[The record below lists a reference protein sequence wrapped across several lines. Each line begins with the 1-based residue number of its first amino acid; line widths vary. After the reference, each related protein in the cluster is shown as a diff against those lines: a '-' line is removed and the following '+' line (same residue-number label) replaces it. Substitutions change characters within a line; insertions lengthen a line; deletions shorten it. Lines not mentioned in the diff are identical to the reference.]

1 MQQLHL
7 QPGALL
13 QAGKYRIEKILG
25 QGGFGITYLATQE
38 LLNRRV
44 AVKEFF
50 MRDFCSRAQDTATV
64 TLGTDAN
71 REQMERYLAKFL
83 KEAKVIAQLDH
94 PNIIRIYD
102 IFEENGTAYYVM
114 EYIEGESLSQL
125 VKRRGALPEQ
135 EAIEYIRS
143 VAEALKHVHSFGINH
158 LDVKPGNIMVRRK
171 DGRVFLLDFGLS
183 KQYDAE
189 GNQTSSTPLGIS
201 HGYAPIEQYTPGG
214 MKEFSPQTDIYALGA
229 TLYYLVTG
237 NTPPPAGELFTH
249 KLEGFPPT
257 VSSALRR
264 AIGRAMRQQ
273 REDRPAT
280 VEKFEA
286 LLPAQGQPKKK
297 SGNRRPPKNDLGDD
311 DETTRLNPEA
321 DETPEGEGTPRRN
334 GFGRFFQSNRKKI
347 ALISAGVI
355 ALAIVCGVLYTSQPS
370 YIHKQG
376 LAAFNTGD
384 YATAVV
390 KFGQAAEKGYA
401 DSQYRLGHMYYNGEG
416 VTKND
421 TWAAHWFTQAAEQG
435 YAAAQLYLGDMYSK
449 GAGVARNDTTAVEWY
464 TRAAKQ
470 GHPTAQIRLGE
481 MYESG
486 RGVKRDYAQAMEC
499 YTQAAN
505 PNRYN
510 NKAYYHLGEM
520 YYYGR
525 GVPQDY
531 EKALEQYQMA
541 TIGTGYAPAQLRLRE
556 MYKYGRGV
564 PKDEAKAA
572 EWYAKAVTN
581 LTQAAEQGDAE
592 AQFKLGEIHELGSV
606 TPAPLK
612 ALEWYMKAAEQGYIP
627 AQTEIG
633 NIYYFGSGVPKDLAK
648 AEAWY
653 TKAAEQGDAEA
664 LFRLGQ
670 IYYYPAGETDDQ
682 AKAQEGYDKAKYW
695 FTQAAEQ
702 GHINAQYIL
711 GYMYQDGVGMPRDY
725 DKARE
730 WYNKIV
736 EQSKDPDWVRHAKAR
751 LEELEN
757 H

>member
-1 MQQLHL
+1 MTNQQLP
-7 QPGALL
+7 PGALL

-44 AVKEFF
+44 AIKEFF
-50 MRDFCSRAQDTATV
+50 MRDFCSRGQDTATV

-83 KEAKVIAQLDH
+83 KEAKVIARLDH

-114 EYIEGESLSQL
+114 EYIEGESLSDM

-135 EAIEYIRS
+135 EAVACIRS
-143 VAEALKHVHSFGINH
+143 VVEALKHVHSLGINH

-237 NTPPPAGELFTH
+237 VTPPAAGELFTH
-249 KLEGFPPT
+249 QLEGFPPT
-257 VSSALRR
+257 VSAALRR

-297 SGNRRPPKNDLGDD
+297 SGNRRPPKDSPEAD
-311 DETTRLNPEA
+311 DETTRLNPET

-334 GFGRFFQSNRKKI
+334 GFKRFFQSNI
-347 ALISAGVI
+347 ALIGAGAVVL
-355 ALAIVCGVLYTSQPS
+355 LAIVCGVIYTSQPS

-376 LAAFNTGD
+376 LKAYNTGD
-384 YATAVV
+384 YATALK
-390 KFGQAAEKGYA
+390 KFRQTAEKGYV
-401 DSQYRLGHMYYNGEG
+401 DSQYRLGYMYYNGEG

-421 TWAAHWFTQAAEQG
+421 TLAATWFTQAAEQG
-435 YAAAQLYLGDMYSK
+435 YAAAQLYLGDMYKNSE
-449 GAGVARNDTTAVEWY
+449 AVPRNDTTAVEWY

-486 RGVKRDYAQAMEC
+486 RGVKRDYAQAMEW

-670 IYYYPAGETDDQ
+670 IYYYPAGETNDR
-682 AKAQEGYDKAKYW
+682 AKAQEWYDKARYW

-702 GHINAQYIL
+702 GYFYAQYTL
-711 GYMYQDGVGMPRDY
+711 GYMYQDGVGVPRDY
-725 DKARE
+725 NKARE

-736 EQSKDPDWVRHAKAR
+736 EQDKDPDYVRHAKAR

-757 H
+757 L

>member
-1 MQQLHL
+1 MTNQQL

-237 NTPPPAGELFTH
+237 VTPPAAGELFTH
-249 KLEGFPPT
+249 KLEGFPPA

-264 AIGRAMRQQ
+264 AIGKAMRQQ

-286 LLPAQGQPKKK
+286 LLPAQRQPKKK
-297 SGNRRPPKNDLGDD
+297 SGRRRPPKNSPEAD

-334 GFGRFFQSNRKKI
+334 GFKRFFQSNRKKI
-347 ALISAGVI
+347 ALIGTGVI
-355 ALAIVCGVLYTSQPS
+355 ALAIVCGVICTYTSEPS
-370 YIHKQG
+370 YIRIYNKG
-376 LAAFNTGD
+376 RKAYYEKD
-384 YATAVV
+384 YETAL
-390 KFGQAAEKGYA
+390 KLFQ
-401 DSQYRLGHMYYNGEG
+401 
-416 VTKND
+416 
-421 TWAAHWFTQAAEQG
+421 QAAEQG
-435 YAAAQLYLGDMYSK
+435 NVMAQLQLGDIYRK
-449 GAGVARNDTTAVEWY
+449 GKGVAKDGTKAVEWY
-464 TRAAKQ
+464 RIVAENPKNKDYNFVMEEMYETDGKIPQFYAL
-470 GHPTAQIRLGE
+470 TYTDVLFILGE
-481 MYESG
+481 MYETG
-486 RGVKRDYAQAMEC
+486 DGIPKDYA
-499 YTQAAN
+499 
-505 PNRYN
+505 
-510 NKAYYHLGEM
+510 
-520 YYYGR
+520 
-525 GVPQDY
+525 
-531 EKALEQYQMA
+531 KALE
-541 TIGTGYAPAQLRLRE
+541 
-556 MYKYGRGV
+556 
-564 PKDEAKAA
+564 
-572 EWYAKAVTN
+572 WYTK
-581 LTQAAEQGDAE
+581 AAEQGDAE
-592 AQFKLGEIHELGSV
+592 AQFKLGEIYYYSRGV
-606 TPAPLK
+606 PQDYAK
-612 ALEWYMKAAEQGYIP
+612 ALEWYTKAAEQGYAP
-627 AQTEIG
+627 AQCKVGEMYLNGDGVTKDFTKVTMWFTKAAEQGYVIAQKSLAAAYQYNWWGVKDLAKAVEWYTKAAEQGDTEAQIRLG
-633 NIYYFGSGVPKDLAK
+633 EMYHYGTGVPKDLAK
-648 AEAWY
+648 AEEWY
-653 TKAAEQGDAEA
+653 TKAAETGDAEA
-664 LFRLGQ
+664 QYWLAQ
-670 IYYYPAGETDDQ
+670 MYYYSAGETNDR
-682 AKAQEGYDKAKYW
+682 AKAQEWYPKAEKW
-695 FTQAAEQ
+695 FTKAAEQ
-702 GHINAQYIL
+702 GHVYAQYTL
-711 GYMYQDGVGMPRDY
+711 GYMYQDGVGVPRDHA
-725 DKARE
+725 KAKE
-730 WYNKIV
+730 WYTKVTEQDIV
-736 EQSKDPDWVRHAKAR
+736 PDYARHAKAR
-751 LEELEN
+751 LAELEN

>member
-1 MQQLHL
+1 MTHQQL

-44 AVKEFF
+44 AIKEFF

-143 VAEALKHVHSFGINH
+143 VAEALKHVHSLGINH

-237 NTPPPAGELFTH
+237 VTPPAAGELFTH

-257 VSSALRR
+257 VSAALRR
-264 AIGRAMRQQ
+264 AIGKAMRQQ

-297 SGNRRPPKNDLGDD
+297 SGRRPPKDSPEAD
-311 DETTRLNPEA
+311 DESTRLNPEA
-321 DETPEGEGTPRRN
+321 DGTPEGEGTPRRN
-334 GFGRFFQSNRKKI
+334 GFKRFFPSNI
-347 ALISAGVI
+347 ALIGAGAVVL
-355 ALAIVCGVLYTSQPS
+355 LAIVCGVIYTSQPS

-376 LAAFNTGD
+376 LKAYNTGD
-384 YATAVV
+384 YATALK
-390 KFGQAAEKGYA
+390 KFRQTAEKGYV
-401 DSQYRLGHMYYNGEG
+401 DSQYRLGYMYYNGEG
-416 VTKND
+416 ITKND
-421 TWAAHWFTQAAEQG
+421 TLAATWFTQAAEQG
-435 YAAAQLYLGDMYSK
+435 YAAAQLYLGDMYKNSE
-449 GAGVARNDTTAVEWY
+449 AVPRNDTTAVEWY

-486 RGVKRDYAQAMEC
+486 RGVKRDYAQAMEW

-510 NKAYYHLGEM
+510 NEAYYHLGEM

-541 TIGTGYAPAQLRLRE
+541 TIGTGYAPAQLRLGE
-556 MYKYGRGV
+556 MYEFGQGV
-564 PKDEAKAA
+564 PKDKTKAE
-572 EWYAKAVTN
+572 EWYAKA
-581 LTQAAEQGDAE
+581 AEGFQ
-592 AQFKLGEIHELGSV
+592 
-606 TPAPLK
+606 
-612 ALEWYMKAAEQGYIP
+612 KAAEQGNAE
-627 AQTEIG
+627 AQYWLG
-633 NIYYFGSGVPKDLAK
+633 HIYDFGQGVPSNYTQARK
-648 AEAWY
+648 WY
-653 TKAAEQGDAEA
+653 TKAAEQGDTEAQIRLGEMYHYGTGVPQDLAKAEEWYTKAAETGDAEA
-664 LFRLGQ
+664 QYWLARMYFY
-670 IYYYPAGETDDQ
+670 IAGEMNDR
-682 AKAQEGYDKAKYW
+682 AKARDWYNKAKEWY
-695 FTQAAEQ
+695 TKAAEQ
-702 GHINAQYIL
+702 GNAHAQYTL
-711 GYMYQDGVGMPRDY
+711 GSMYQRGIGVPRDHAE
-725 DKARE
+725 ARK
-730 WYNKIV
+730 WYTKVTEQDIV
-736 EQSKDPDWVRHAKAR
+736 PDYARYAKNR
-751 LEELEN
+751 LKELEN
-757 H
+757 R

>member
-1 MQQLHL
+1 MTHQQL

-44 AVKEFF
+44 AIKEFF

-143 VAEALKHVHSFGINH
+143 VAEALKHVHSLGINH

-237 NTPPPAGELFTH
+237 STPPAAGELFTH
-249 KLEGFPPT
+249 KLEGFPPA
-257 VSSALRR
+257 VSSVLRR
-264 AIGRAMRQQ
+264 AIGKAMRQQ

-286 LLPAQGQPKKK
+286 LLPAQRQPKKK
-297 SGNRRPPKNDLGDD
+297 SGRLRPPKNS
-311 DETTRLNPEA
+311 PEA

-347 ALISAGVI
+347 ALIGAGVI
-355 ALAIVCGVLYTSQPS
+355 ALAIVCGVICTSQPS

-376 LAAFNTGD
+376 LKAYNTGD
-384 YATAVV
+384 YATALK
-390 KFGQAAEKGYA
+390 KFRQTAEKGYV
-401 DSQYRLGHMYYNGEG
+401 DSQYRLGYMYYNGEG

-421 TWAAHWFTQAAEQG
+421 TLAATWFTQAAEQG

-486 RGVKRDYAQAMEC
+486 RGVKRDYAQAMEW

-541 TIGTGYAPAQLRLRE
+541 TIRTGYAPAQLRLRE

-670 IYYYPAGETDDQ
+670 MYYYSAGETNDR
-682 AKAQEGYDKAKYW
+682 AKAQEWYPKAEKW
-695 FTQAAEQ
+695 FTKAAEQ
-702 GHINAQYIL
+702 GHVYAQYTL
-711 GYMYQDGVGMPRDY
+711 GYMYQDGVGVPRDHA
-725 DKARE
+725 KAKE
-730 WYNKIV
+730 WYTKVTEQDIV
-736 EQSKDPDWVRHAKAR
+736 PDYARHAKAR
-751 LEELEN
+751 LAELEN